1 VSTRD
6 QNPDAQHNALKA
18 AGCDEVF
25 IDKAAG
31 KLARRPELER
41 ALLSA
46 NRAGD
51 QLVITK
57 LDRLG
62 RSLEHLIE
70 LSKQLQDRGVDLV
83 VLDQGIDTSTAVGR
97 LFFQIIGAI
106 AEFEQA
112 LTSERTMDGLAA
124 ARARGRT
131 GGQKPKLGTR
141 QVKLAR
147 EMYDELGED
156 GKRAYTVAQIA
167 AEFGVSRPTIY
178 RHLAGTAGSQT
189 SGASGQGSSSS
200 ASGSRNGRS
209 SPGSKR
215 GKK

>member
-1 VSTRD
+1 VADVRIGYGRVSTRD
-6 QNPDAQHNALKA
+6 QNPEAQHDALIA
-18 AGCDEVF
+18 AGCDQIF
-25 IDKAAG
+25 IDTASG
-31 KLARRPELER
+31 KLARRPELDK

-70 LSKQLQDRGVDLV
+70 LSKLLQSRRVDLV
-83 VLDQGIDTSTAVGR
+83 VLDQGIDTSTAIGR

-106 AEFEQA
+106 AEFEHA
-112 LTSERTMDGLAA
+112 LMSERTIDGLAA

-131 GGQKPKLGTR
+131 GGQKPKLGPR

-147 EMYDELGED
+147 EMYDETGED
-156 GKRAYTVAQIA
+156 GKRAHTVAHIA
-167 AEFGVSRPTIY
+167 AEFDVSRPTIY
-178 RHLAGTAGSQT
+178 RHLTKGT
-189 SGASGQGSSSS
+189 
-200 ASGSRNGRS
+200 GR
-209 SPGSKR
+209 
-215 GKK
+215 

>member
-6 QNPDAQHNALKA
+6 QHPEAQHDALRA
-18 AGCDEVF
+18 AGCDDIF
-25 IDKAAG
+25 IDKASG

-46 NRAGD
+46 NREGD

-70 LSKQLQDRGVDLV
+70 LSKLLEKRGVDLV

-97 LFFQIIGAI
+97 MFFQILGAI
-106 AEFEQA
+106 AEFEHA
-112 LTSERTMDGLAA
+112 LMSERTIDGLTA

-131 GGQKPKLGTR
+131 GGQKPKLGPR
-141 QVKLAR
+141 QMKLAR
-147 EMYDELGED
+147 GMYEETGED
-156 GKRAYTVAQIA
+156 GKRKYTVQQIA
-167 AEFGVSRPTIY
+167 EEFGVSRPTIY
-178 RHLAGTAGSQT
+178 RHLARTAE
-189 SGASGQGSSSS
+189 
-200 ASGSRNGRS
+200 
-209 SPGSKR
+209 
-215 GKK
+215 